1 MKSNRMLA
9 CKCSHSKSI
18 HARVYLKVMPPKLT
32 SLCNFPGCKC
42 PSYRPKKTMSE

>member
-9 CKCSHSKSI
+9 CKCGHSKSI
-18 HARVYLKVMPPKLT
+18 HARVYVKVMPPKLT

-42 PSYRPKKTMSE
+42 PNYRPKKIMSE